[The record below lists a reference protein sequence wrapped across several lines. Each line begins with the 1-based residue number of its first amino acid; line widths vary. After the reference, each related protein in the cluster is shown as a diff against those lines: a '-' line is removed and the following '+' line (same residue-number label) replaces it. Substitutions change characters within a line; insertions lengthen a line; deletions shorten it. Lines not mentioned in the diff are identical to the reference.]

1 MSDFLI
7 TKEANRAVVHFG
19 SQRPVCPYHNRRHD
33 NENMMVRCINNKEQ
47 CGMQLYCFRETQ
59 GEIKFGN
66 RVFIPV
72 DEEKMDNMDRLIKEK
87 SNFVPQTLPDAVI

>member
-1 MSDFLI
+1 
-7 TKEANRAVVHFG
+7 
-19 SQRPVCPYHNRRHD
+19 
-33 NENMMVRCINNKEQ
+33 
-47 CGMQLYCFRETQ
+47 MQLYCFRETQ